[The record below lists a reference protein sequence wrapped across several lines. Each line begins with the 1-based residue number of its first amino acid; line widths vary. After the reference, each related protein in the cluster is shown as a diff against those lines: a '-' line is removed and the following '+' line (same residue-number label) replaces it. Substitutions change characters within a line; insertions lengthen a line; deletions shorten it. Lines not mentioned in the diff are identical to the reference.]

1 MIFNEIYLEPVF
13 VRRKERV
20 FEDIHVILFCLFGQ
34 IKLILQ
40 PRKIVKYIKFGQNIF
55 I

>member
-1 MIFNEIYLEPVF
+1 MTFNEIYLEPMF

-20 FEDIHVILFCLFGQ
+20 FEGIHAILLCLFGQ

-40 PRKIVKYIKFGQNIF
+40 PRKIVKYVKI
-55 I
+55 